1 MIQIIRLSERPSSG
15 ASWLVTVFP
24 PTSEAPKLHAYGLS
38 PERVQCSMLFLGND
52 GVASAIL
59 SGQPGQ
65 KTGSAGPRPPVAADC
80 QIRAHPPPSVA
91 REVASAADRSRR
103 PPREQPDA
111 SREITSSYWLCLPLG
126 HLCNLPS
133 SLSLCL
139 LSTPFCIDALTVRAV
154 LIASPATPRP
164 HAHPHCLAVWASGV
178 GDRGLGPG
186 RPLHCNSESS
196 LPRSWTHG
204 QSLSSPSG

>member
-80 QIRAHPPPSVA
+80 QIRAHPPRQLPGRWPRLLIGLDV
-91 REVASAADRSRR
+91 RR
-103 PPREQPDA
+103 GNSQMPAEKLLVVTGYVFLSDIYA
-111 SREITSSYWLCLPLG
+111 IF
-126 HLCNLPS
+126 HLL
-133 SLSLCL
+133 SLS
-139 LSTPFCIDALTVRAV
+139 A
-154 LIASPATPRP
+154 
-164 HAHPHCLAVWASGV
+164 
-178 GDRGLGPG
+178 
-186 RPLHCNSESS
+186 
-196 LPRSWTHG
+196 
-204 QSLSSPSG
+204 SSPPPFA